1 MIFSSVSGSRDADE
15 ELCAHLEGGREGRIK
30 VGRGKVAVG
39 VACCERSEHS
49 H

>member
-1 MIFSSVSGSRDADE
+1 MSVPGSCDADD
-15 ELCAHLEGGREGRIK
+15 ELCAVLEGGREGGIK
-30 VGRGKVAVG
+30 GGRGKVAVG

>member
-1 MIFSSVSGSRDADE
+1 MSVSGSCDADE
-15 ELCAHLEGGREGRIK
+15 ELCAVLEGGGGIK
-30 VGRGKVAVG
+30 GGRGKVAVG